1 MACNELYAKRTCF
14 GNLYY
19 EKESD
24 LHACRMSTK
33 DLLLEHCFKID
44 VKESE
49 QNSNYFIQVK
59 DMISSHMKV

>member
-24 LHACRMSTK
+24 LHACRVSTK

-49 QNSNYFIQVK
+49 QK
-59 DMISSHMKV
+59 